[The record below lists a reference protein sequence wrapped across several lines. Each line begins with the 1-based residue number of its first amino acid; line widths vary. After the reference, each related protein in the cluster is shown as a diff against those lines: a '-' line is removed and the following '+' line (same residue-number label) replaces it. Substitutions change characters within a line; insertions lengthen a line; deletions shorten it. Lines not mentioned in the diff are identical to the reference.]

1 MTNTT
6 PAIIFKSTF
15 KIHSDTIKVNNYP
28 KNIKYENYINY
39 MDREDA
45 KFEREED
52 VTLDDY
58 HSGNRILEYVGDRLK
73 TNNVFNNVSNDLSK
87 DELNDV
93 IQKFNVAQKNQSP
106 MWQNVFSFDNEFLK
120 EQSFLDENNNLDD
133 TKLKQ
138 ATRQAMDILIK
149 EMKFNETVNWV
160 GAIHYNTENIHIHIA
175 MVETESSRETI
186 AEGKYAGQKKAK
198 IPKKVLRKTKSAF
211 ANQLIDRSNELRRM
225 DYLSRELIRN
235 QINFQHL
242 QKKYGIARDIKEL
255 LKVLPDDRRKWR
267 YGMNDMKDKR
277 PLIDNITGKIIDKFY
292 KDEFNEL
299 ENLWKQQDTL
309 NSRLYG
315 ETSNN
320 YYQNKKAELHQSIGN
335 LMLTNLRKEYPNIK
349 NRNQN
354 NHYEPTEKVLKE
366 AVYNVKRILYKNKQ
380 DYLNEISFNKT
391 KRQVEQEKEF
401 EYENE

>member
-1 MTNTT
+1 
-6 PAIIFKSTF
+6 
-15 KIHSDTIKVNNYP
+15 
-28 KNIKYENYINY
+28 
-39 MDREDA
+39 
-45 KFEREED
+45 
-52 VTLDDY
+52 
-58 HSGNRILEYVGDRLK
+58 
-73 TNNVFNNVSNDLSK
+73 
-87 DELNDV
+87 
-93 IQKFNVAQKNQSP
+93 
-106 MWQNVFSFDNEFLK
+106 
-120 EQSFLDENNNLDD
+120 
-133 TKLKQ
+133 
-138 ATRQAMDILIK
+138 
-149 EMKFNETVNWV
+149 
-160 GAIHYNTENIHIHIA
+160 
-175 MVETESSRETI
+175 
-186 AEGKYAGQKKAK
+186 
-198 IPKKVLRKTKSAF
+198 
-211 ANQLIDRSNELRRM
+211 
-225 DYLSRELIRN
+225 
-235 QINFQHL
+235 
-242 QKKYGIARDIKEL
+242 
-255 LKVLPDDRRKWR
+255 
-267 YGMNDMKDKR
+267 MNDMKDKR

-320 YYQNKKAELHQSIGN
+320 YYQNKKAELYQSIGN